1 MKTALRAVLKEL
13 IAVGFAPG
21 RAGTWG
27 WGSAEYSR
35 SL

>member
-1 MKTALRAVLKEL
+1 MKTALRAVLTAL

-27 WGSAEYSR
+27 WGVR
-35 SL
+35 RV